1 MIAKYLGNDD
11 ELWSEYNY
19 MLIPGIPGP
28 NMAFRG
34 GLIPPP

>member
-1 MIAKYLGNDD
+1 
-11 ELWSEYNY
+11 